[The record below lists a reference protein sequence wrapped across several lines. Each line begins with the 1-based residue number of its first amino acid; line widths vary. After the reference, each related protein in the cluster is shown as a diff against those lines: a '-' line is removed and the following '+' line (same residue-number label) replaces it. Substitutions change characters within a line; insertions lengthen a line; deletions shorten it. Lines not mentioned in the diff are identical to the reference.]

1 MSGGRVYID
10 GECCNEAEARVPVAD
25 RGFLYG
31 DALFETLRTYSG
43 VPFLLERHLER
54 LLASCRDLGIRP
66 RESRAEL
73 VEAVAGLMEQV
84 GPECYLR
91 VAVTR
96 GSGFGPWPREGA
108 GEGHGRTVIVA
119 RPLLTY
125 PEELYA
131 RGLRLVTSSVPRTQL
146 SPLAGHKT
154 ANYLTSILA
163 RREAAGKGADEALM
177 LNTNG
182 RVAELAAAN
191 VFVVRDGQLLT
202 PSLEEGP
209 LPGVTRG
216 LVLELAEDMAIPVR
230 EARLEPEQLAG
241 AEEAFA
247 TNSILEICPV
257 SELDGRRIAGSVP
270 GELTARLQKA
280 YRQEVARQCAPSA
293 R

>member
-10 GECCNEAEARVPVAD
+10 GSCCDEAEARVPVSD

-31 DALFETLRTYSG
+31 DALFETLRTYRG

-54 LLASCRDLGIRP
+54 LLASCCDLGIRP

-73 VEAVAGLMEQV
+73 AGAVESLVEQV

-91 VAVTR
+91 MAVTR
-96 GSGFGPWPREGA
+96 GSGFGPWPREEA
-108 GEGHGRTVIVA
+108 EHGRTVIVA
-119 RPLLTY
+119 RPLAGY

-131 RGLRLVTSSVPRTQL
+131 RGLRLVTSAVPRSQR

-154 ANYLTSILA
+154 ANYLPSILA
-163 RREAAGKGADEALM
+163 RREAAGKDADEALM
-177 LNTNG
+177 LNTSG
-182 RVAELAAAN
+182 RIAELAAAN
-191 VFVVRDGQLLT
+191 VFAVLGGELLT

-209 LPGVTRG
+209 LPGVTRA
-216 LVLELAEDMAIPVR
+216 LVLELAEGMGIPAR
-230 EARLEPEQLAG
+230 EARLEPGRLAG

-257 SELDGRRIAGSVP
+257 SELDGRRIGGAVP
-270 GELTARLQKA
+270 GALTARLQDA
-280 YRQEVARQCAPSA
+280 YDEEVARQCAPSA